1 MQTDVVVVGAGAAG
15 LLAAVAARRLG
26 HDVLVVER
34 SGAVGGSTATTD
46 GALWLPANDLMG
58 RAGLPS
64 DTPAEALGYLDA
76 LATPVSA
83 VIAGRRAAFTRTA
96 GVVAR
101 WLVTSRIAL
110 EVVKS
115 LPDCR
120 PEVEGA
126 KAQGRTVRV
135 RSVPR
140 KLDDDWAGK
149 VRGDDGGRTNQG
161 FWGRLA
167 NPFTNP
173 GQLSGGAALVCELL
187 LRAVGSEVEF
197 WLDCPLN
204 ELIVE
209 GGVVTGVRVTHVG
222 EQVDVRASKGVIL
235 ACGGFEADQTLR
247 EQHLPL
253 PTEASWSVG
262 IGADGTALAA
272 GAQVDAATTGLA
284 QAWWTPV
291 LLSEGRA
298 HQVDAARVAPHSLIV
313 DQAGDRYLNEA
324 QPSTSAG
331 RRMYEHNRGMRSV
344 PSFLIMDDRHRKA
357 YPLGPWAAGTS
368 PKAAIESGELVRAT
382 NLDDLAQALS
392 IDRAGLIGSVVAFN
406 QLAKRGKDTDFG
418 RGDSA
423 WDKHFG
429 DPRLRRNPCLASV
442 DRQPFWAVRL
452 YPGDSG
458 TKGGLVIDDRS
469 RVLRGDGEPVTGLW
483 AVSASAA
490 SVFGSAQPAQGA
502 GLAAAVV
509 EAYRAV
515 LDLSGQ
521 LDELD
526 AALKAD

>member
-1 MQTDVVVVGAGAAG
+1 VQTDVVVVGAGAAG

-26 HDVLVVER
+26 HQVLVLER
-34 SGAVGGSTATTD
+34 SSELGGSTATTD

-64 DTPAEALGYLDA
+64 DTPAEARGYLDA
-76 LATPVSA
+76 LAAPESA

-96 GVVAR
+96 GVVGR

-120 PEVEGA
+120 AEVDGA
-126 KAQGRTVRV
+126 RAQGRTVRV
-135 RSVPR
+135 RPVPQ
-140 KLDDDWAGK
+140 KLDDEWAARL
-149 VRGDDGGRTNQG
+149 RGGGGGNASQG
-161 FWGRLA
+161 FWARLG
-167 NPFTNP
+167 NPFASP
-173 GQLSGGAALVCELL
+173 AQLSGGAALVAELL
-187 LRAVGSEVEF
+187 LRAVGSGVEF
-197 WLDCPLN
+197 WLDCPLD
-204 ELIVE
+204 ELIVDD
-209 GGVVTGVRVTHVG
+209 GAVTGVRVTRDDATV
-222 EQVDVRASKGVIL
+222 VVTATRGVIL
-235 ACGGFEADQTLR
+235 ACGGFEADQQLR
-247 EQHLPL
+247 EQHLPE
-253 PTEASWSVG
+253 PTETSWTVG
-262 IGADGTALAA
+262 IGADGSALAA
-272 GAQVDAATTGLA
+272 GAQVGAETTGLA

-298 HQVDAARVAPHSLIV
+298 HTVDAARVAPHSLIV
-313 DQAGDRYLNEA
+313 DQAGDRYLNES
-324 QPSTSAG
+324 QPSVSAG
-331 RRMYEHNRGMRSV
+331 RRMYEHNRGMRAV

-357 YPLGPWAAGTS
+357 YPLGPWAPGTS

-382 NLDDLAQALS
+382 NLDDLAQALG

-406 QLAKRGKDTDFG
+406 QLTKRGKDTDFG

-423 WDKHFG
+423 WDKHVG
-429 DPRLRRNPCLASV
+429 DPRVRRNPCLGSV

-458 TKGGLVIDDRS
+458 TKGGLAIDDRS
-469 RVLRGDGEPVTGLW
+469 RVLRRGGTPVTGLW

-502 GLAAAVV
+502 GLAAAMV

-526 AALKAD
+526 AALTAE

>member
-173 GQLSGGAALVCELL
+173 G
-187 LRAVGSEVEF
+187 
-197 WLDCPLN
+197 
-204 ELIVE
+204 
-209 GGVVTGVRVTHVG
+209 
-222 EQVDVRASKGVIL
+222 
-235 ACGGFEADQTLR
+235 
-247 EQHLPL
+247 
-253 PTEASWSVG
+253 
-262 IGADGTALAA
+262 
-272 GAQVDAATTGLA
+272 
-284 QAWWTPV
+284 
-291 LLSEGRA
+291 
-298 HQVDAARVAPHSLIV
+298 
-313 DQAGDRYLNEA
+313 
-324 QPSTSAG
+324 
-331 RRMYEHNRGMRSV
+331 
-344 PSFLIMDDRHRKA
+344 
-357 YPLGPWAAGTS
+357 
-368 PKAAIESGELVRAT
+368 
-382 NLDDLAQALS
+382 
-392 IDRAGLIGSVVAFN
+392 
-406 QLAKRGKDTDFG
+406 
-418 RGDSA
+418 
-423 WDKHFG
+423 
-429 DPRLRRNPCLASV
+429 
-442 DRQPFWAVRL
+442 
-452 YPGDSG
+452 
-458 TKGGLVIDDRS
+458 
-469 RVLRGDGEPVTGLW
+469 
-483 AVSASAA
+483 
-490 SVFGSAQPAQGA
+490 
-502 GLAAAVV
+502 
-509 EAYRAV
+509 
-515 LDLSGQ
+515 
-521 LDELD
+521 
-526 AALKAD
+526 